1 MNYETEEI
9 LYRELVAEE
18 WRSGSLAFLM
28 KPHQLEL
35 YQMLR
40 EFLARPQRKNLKF
53 VANCAR
59 RFGKTFSMLS
69 LAMEL
74 AKSKPNSVVRFAAP
88 SRLQLKEILIPSF
101 RTIISELPV
110 GSRPVFKSQDNCIIF
125 REGLPDESRIVM
137 AGCDDSESIERLR
150 GTAADLC
157 VVTEAGSI
165 SRLEYLIKD
174 ILMPQL
180 LTTGGKLLVD
190 STPPPD
196 IGHYF
201 NVMCDEAILQG
212 NYAEFDITKNTSI
225 DEETREAFIEELGG
239 LQSPTVRRELFCMRI
254 ADEELSIVPE
264 WHNRAT
270 RVNRPK
276 FFSQVQKL
284 VSLDIGGKR
293 DKTVLLFG
301 YFHDGTLVIERE
313 ISLNPEHTTTRNI
326 AIKYRDAMRELEY
339 KEARQVGDTN
349 NAILFRDLQ
358 REYNINFL
366 PTSKDSLIAMVA
378 KVRDM
383 CDTRIGPSRILVH
396 PDCKELLI
404 CLSSGVWN
412 KNKDEWGR
420 HPVVGHYDALAAL
433 MYMVRN
439 VRGNTIKKER
449 RDGFFAT
456 NEEDASWLRKIANMV

>member
-1 MNYETEEI
+1 
-9 LYRELVAEE
+9 
-18 WRSGSLAFLM
+18 
-28 KPHQLEL
+28 
-35 YQMLR
+35 
-40 EFLARPQRKNLKF
+40 
-53 VANCAR
+53 
-59 RFGKTFSMLS
+59 
-69 LAMEL
+69 
-74 AKSKPNSVVRFAAP
+74 
-88 SRLQLKEILIPSF
+88 
-101 RTIISELPV
+101 
-110 GSRPVFKSQDNCIIF
+110 
-125 REGLPDESRIVM
+125 M

-165 SRLEYLIKD
+165 ARLEYLVKD

-201 NVMCDEAILQG
+201 NLMCDEAILQG

-225 DEETREAFIEELGG
+225 DDETREAFIEELGG
-239 LQSPTVRRELFCMRI
+239 LQSATVKRELFCMRI

-264 WHNRAT
+264 WHNVST

-276 FFSQVQKL
+276 FFSQVQKI
-284 VSLDIGGKR
+284 VSMDIGGKR
-293 DKTVLLFG
+293 DRTVMLFG
-301 YFHDGTLVIERE
+301 YFHNGILVVEKE
-313 ISLNPEHTTTRNI
+313 VCLSPDQTTTRNI
-326 AIKYRDAMRELEY
+326 AVKYRDAMRELEY
-339 KEARQVGDTN
+339 KEAKHIGDTN

-358 REYNINFL
+358 REYNINFQ
-366 PTSKDSLIAMVA
+366 PTSKDNLIAMVA
-378 KVRDM
+378 KMRDM

-404 CLSSGVWN
+404 CLSSGVWD
-412 KNKDEWGR
+412 KNKEKWAN

-439 VRGNTIKKER
+439 VRGNKIQKEKK
-449 RDGFFAT
+449 DGFFAT
-456 NEEDASWLRKIANMV
+456 TEETHWLKKMANIL

>member
-1 MNYETEEI
+1 MNLDRDAI
-9 LYRELVAEE
+9 LYQELVAEE
-18 WRSGSLAFLM
+18 WRDGSLAFIL
-28 KPHQLEL
+28 KPHQMEL
-35 YQMLR
+35 YKQMKD
-40 EFLARPQRKNLKF
+40 FLKRPQRKNLKF

-69 LAMEL
+69 VAMEL

-88 SRLQLKEILIPSF
+88 SRIQLKEILIPSF
-101 RTIISELPV
+101 RTIIAEIPTD
-110 GSRPVFKSQDNCIIF
+110 RPVFKSQDNCIIF
-125 REGLPDESRIVM
+125 REGLPTESRIVM

-165 SRLEYLIKD
+165 ARLEYLVKD

-201 NVMCDEAILQG
+201 NLMCDEAILQG

-225 DEETREAFIEELGG
+225 DDETREAFIEELGG
-239 LQSPTVRRELFCMRI
+239 LQSATVKRELFCMRI

-264 WHNRAT
+264 WHNVST

-276 FFSQVQKL
+276 FFSQVQKI
-284 VSLDIGGKR
+284 VSMDIGGKR
-293 DKTVLLFG
+293 DRTVMLFG
-301 YFHDGTLVIERE
+301 YFHNGILVVEKE
-313 ISLNPEHTTTRNI
+313 VCLSPDQTTTRNI
-326 AIKYRDAMRELEY
+326 AVKYRDAMRELEY
-339 KEARQVGDTN
+339 KEAKHIGDTN

-358 REYNINFL
+358 REYNINFQ
-366 PTSKDSLIAMVA
+366 PTSKDNLIAMVA
-378 KVRDM
+378 KMRDM

-404 CLSSGVWN
+404 CLSSGVWD
-412 KNKDEWGR
+412 KNKEKWAN

-439 VRGNTIKKER
+439 VRGNKIQKEKK
-449 RDGFFAT
+449 DGFFAT
-456 NEEDASWLRKIANMV
+456 TEETHWLKKMANIL